1 MSVDQRQ
8 ISPSTHR
15 RILTVRGRAS
25 NLWDNCISVDKA
37 IIESNVEKILAR
49 KESHRNIAIAGD
61 GEKLDKVEKSGKG
74 ESRTLIKN
82 EVPVVTKKETEDKVD
97 APTPTNEPT
106 ETEEPKRPDASTPA
120 EASVFLTWPGQV
132 PLPIPDNI
140 KKTSKFCFSDPKSTA
155 VSEKTKRPNTPL
167 CPLGPLGSEHS
178 FGSDNRSF
186 YRRTFRVR
194 GQGPWEAAMRDLGSA
209 DTLMNRYGYVLPKNR
224 K

>member
-120 EASVFLTWPGQV
+120 EASV
-132 PLPIPDNI
+132 
-140 KKTSKFCFSDPKSTA
+140 TSKFCFSDPKSTA